1 MKRITVIVAALAAI
15 SLSAWGQGATPC
27 EQAWAD
33 YNAFRARTVMEPNQY
48 PLTEYGA
55 RVRAACGA
63 EALPVP
69 PGSDTPHRP
78 IVRKPAKPP
87 APPPPA
93 PATPQPPKPQP
104 PAR

>member
-1 MKRITVIVAALAAI
+1 MKRCLWGCMALWAVAGAA
-15 SLSAWGQGATPC
+15 AQPAGPC
-27 EQAWAD
+27 EQAWAE
-33 YNAFRARTVMEPNQY
+33 YEAFRARTVMAPDQY

-63 EALPVP
+63 DALPVP

-87 APPPPA
+87 APPPP
-93 PATPQPPKPQP
+93 PPKPAP
-104 PAR
+104 PPGR